1 MTSEVRRIFES
12 LSTKERVLTGC
23 AALCYSGTSL
33 ANDYYPALLV
43 PEQSLD
49 ELHPTPEVS
58 YFYTDQPDTSYECTP
73 MKEFP
78 HIKIPSK
85 ERAFVELVK
94 YDLKAIDEGMFCD
107 ALYDYINSPSYDE
120 DRLKRTAAHFNV
132 PWEKVQYWMG
142 EASEYTDC

>member
-1 MTSEVRRIFES
+1 MEEQV
-12 LSTKERVLTGC
+12 LSKFSRLSKRERVLTGLS
-23 AALCYSGTSL
+23 ALCWAGVSNG
-33 ANDYYPALLV
+33 NDLDPCLLIDLPALDGV
-43 PEQSLD
+43 QYFNG
-49 ELHPTPEVS
+49 VS
-58 YFYTDQPDTSYECTP
+58 YFYTDQPDTTYECTP
-73 MKEFP
+73 MKAFP

-132 PWEKVQYWMG
+132 PWEKVQYWLG
-142 EASEYTDC
+142 EAREYTDC